1 MTEDFEA
8 QPAYMS
14 AMQLAQEGVSTAI
27 TTAFSVVTP
36 GALSGFASAI
46 GPLGVANV
54 IPAFFASTGSN
65 VTSGL
70 GTAVNHALLGTS
82 TEVAQAGYVKVDEG
96 SGSGPTTAV

>member
-1 MTEDFEA
+1 MSEDFEA

-14 AMQLAQEGVSTAI
+14 AMQFAQEGVSTAI

-54 IPAFFASTGSN
+54 IPAFFASTS
-65 VTSGL
+65 
-70 GTAVNHALLGTS
+70 NHALLGTS

-96 SGSGPTTAV
+96 AGSGPTTAV